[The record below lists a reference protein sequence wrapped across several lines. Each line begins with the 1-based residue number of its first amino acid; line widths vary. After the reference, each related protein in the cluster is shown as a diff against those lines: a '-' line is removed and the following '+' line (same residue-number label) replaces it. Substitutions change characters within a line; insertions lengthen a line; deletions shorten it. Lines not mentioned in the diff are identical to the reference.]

1 MQEHFLCKVNT
12 IPPEGVGVEGKIVK
26 GNQARK
32 DLQFFPLNHVCMIML
47 EVASAPCSINME
59 IFVYCVKMHES

>member
-1 MQEHFLCKVNT
+1 MIIISEIAGTLSVNT
-12 IPPEGVGVEGKIVK
+12 IPPANANFKPENIC
-26 GNQARK
+26 K
-32 DLQFFPLNHVCMIML
+32 DLQFFPINHVCMIML